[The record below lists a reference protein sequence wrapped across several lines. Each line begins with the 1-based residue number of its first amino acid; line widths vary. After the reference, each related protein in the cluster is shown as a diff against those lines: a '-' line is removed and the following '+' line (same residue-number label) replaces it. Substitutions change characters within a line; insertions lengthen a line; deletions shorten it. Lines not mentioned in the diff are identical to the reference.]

1 MFGITDP
8 GIYMAYL
15 MVFLCLIFAVVFGI
29 VNWNKGKLTDEET
42 IEIDLK
48 WEEKE
53 EQIKKEIT

>member
-42 IEIDLK
+42 IETDLK